1 MISKPQQSSANGTD
15 YVKFS
20 ILTGNDLKTFL
31 LQYSAFHCVFPFLP
45 LASPV
50 LAIALF
56 ISHSMPFL
64 PFYSF
69 IPEIF
74 FNLGIALGNGLY
86 RGGRIGG
93 HGGKRGGSSFGRA
106 GGHAVRGLATVL
118 NNIKQYGLVSSLGID
133 RLPDT
138 QKPKTPHDFK
148 ELLLHEII
156 GDNDSTMD
164 DAAATYAMDK
174 VLNDIL
180 SDCKDGQEIE
190 DKLQNATDDD
200 LHEWIITFEIE
211 YILEYSAEL
220 FQSHIFDKGS
230 NPEEIKKDMRGWLHN
245 ELDEKLS
252 KELTQIDFNSREG
265 KEYLDSLTSEILDIW
280 KQE

>member
-1 MISKPQQSSANGTD
+1 MGTSQSHNLKSSPNWSAAKRAMTSIANGT
-15 YVKFS
+15 
-20 ILTGNDLKTFL
+20 GNK
-31 LQYSAFHCVFPFLP
+31 
-45 LASPV
+45 LASN
-50 LAIALF
+50 AK
-56 ISHSMPFL
+56 
-64 PFYSF
+64 
-69 IPEIF
+69 F
-74 FNLGIALGNGLY
+74 FGNLGTALGDSLY
-86 RGGRIGG
+86 RGSKTGG
-93 HGGKRGGSSFGRA
+93 HGGKRGSSFGRA
-106 GGHAVRGLATVL
+106 GGQAVRRLTTVL
-118 NNIKQYGLVSSLGID
+118 SNAKQYGLILSLGID
-133 RLPDT
+133 RLPDA
-138 QKPKTPHDFK
+138 QKPQTPDDFK

-174 VLNDIL
+174 VLNDVL

-245 ELDEKLS
+245 ELDEKLC
-252 KELTQIDFNSREG
+252 KELTQIDFNSLEG
-265 KEYLDSLTSEILDIW
+265 KEYIDSLTSEILDIW

>member
-1 MISKPQQSSANGTD
+1 MGTSQSHNLKSSPNWSAAKRAMT
-15 YVKFS
+15 S
-20 ILTGNDLKTFL
+20 IANVTGNK
-31 LQYSAFHCVFPFLP
+31 
-45 LASPV
+45 LASN
-50 LAIALF
+50 AK
-56 ISHSMPFL
+56 
-64 PFYSF
+64 
-69 IPEIF
+69 F
-74 FNLGIALGNGLY
+74 FGNLGTALGDSLY
-86 RGGRIGG
+86 RGSKTGG
-93 HGGKRGGSSFGRA
+93 HGGKRGRSFGRA
-106 GGHAVRGLATVL
+106 GGHAVRGLTTIL
-118 NNIKQYGLVSSLGID
+118 NNTKQYGLISSLGID
-133 RLPDT
+133 RLPDA
-138 QKPKTPHDFK
+138 QKPQTPDDFK

-252 KELTQIDFNSREG
+252 KELTQIDFNSLEG
-265 KEYLDSLTSEILDIW
+265 KEYLDSLTSEILNIW

>member
-1 MISKPQQSSANGTD
+1 MGTSQSHNLKSSPNWSAAKRAMTSLANGTD
-15 YVKFS
+15 NKPASNAKFF
-20 ILTGNDLKTFL
+20 G
-31 LQYSAFHCVFPFLP
+31 
-45 LASPV
+45 
-50 LAIALF
+50 
-56 ISHSMPFL
+56 
-64 PFYSF
+64 
-69 IPEIF
+69 
-74 FNLGIALGNGLY
+74 NLGIALGNGLY
-86 RGGRIGG
+86 RGGRIEGMEV
-93 HGGKRGGSSFGRA
+93 RGGSSFGRA

-156 GDNDSTMD
+156 GTMILQW
-164 DAAATYAMDK
+164 MMQQQLMQWIK

-190 DKLQNATDDD
+190 DKLHNATDDD

-265 KEYLDSLTSEILDIW
+265 KEYLDSF
-280 KQE
+280 

>member
-1 MISKPQQSSANGTD
+1 LQT
-15 YVKFS
+15 
-20 ILTGNDLKTFL
+20 ILLLK
-31 LQYSAFHCVFPFLP
+31 SAFLCVFRFFGLSSFDTVTTLILSR
-45 LASPV
+45 LAS
-50 LAIALF
+50 F
-56 ISHSMPFL
+56 IPF
-64 PFYSF
+64 FEV

-74 FNLGIALGNGLY
+74 GNLGIALGNGLY

>member
-1 MISKPQQSSANGTD
+1 MGTSQSHNLKSSPNWSAAKRAMTSLANGTD
-15 YVKFS
+15 NKSKSNAKFF
-20 ILTGNDLKTFL
+20 G
-31 LQYSAFHCVFPFLP
+31 
-45 LASPV
+45 
-50 LAIALF
+50 
-56 ISHSMPFL
+56 
-64 PFYSF
+64 
-69 IPEIF
+69 
-74 FNLGIALGNGLY
+74 NLGIALGNGLY

-200 LHEWIITFEIE
+200 LHELSLI
-211 YILEYSAEL
+211 
-220 FQSHIFDKGS
+220 HI
-230 NPEEIKKDMRGWLHN
+230 
-245 ELDEKLS
+245 
-252 KELTQIDFNSREG
+252 
-265 KEYLDSLTSEILDIW
+265 
-280 KQE
+280 

>member
-1 MISKPQQSSANGTD
+1 M
-15 YVKFS
+15 V
-20 ILTGNDLKTFL
+20 
-31 LQYSAFHCVFPFLP
+31 C
-45 LASPV
+45 
-50 LAIALF
+50 
-56 ISHSMPFL
+56 
-64 PFYSF
+64 
-69 IPEIF
+69 
-74 FNLGIALGNGLY
+74 
-86 RGGRIGG
+86 IGV
-93 HGGKRGGSSFGRA
+93 A
-106 GGHAVRGLATVL
+106 ELEDMATVL

>member
-1 MISKPQQSSANGTD
+1 MGTSQSHNLKSSPNWSAAKRAITSIANGTD
-15 YVKFS
+15 NKTASNAKFF
-20 ILTGNDLKTFL
+20 G
-31 LQYSAFHCVFPFLP
+31 
-45 LASPV
+45 
-50 LAIALF
+50 
-56 ISHSMPFL
+56 
-64 PFYSF
+64 
-69 IPEIF
+69 
-74 FNLGIALGNGLY
+74 NLGTALGNSLY
-86 RGGRIGG
+86 RGSRTGG
-93 HGGKRGGSSFGRA
+93 HGGKRGSSFGRA
-106 GGHAVRGLATVL
+106 GGQVIRGLVTVL
-118 NNIKQYGLVSSLGID
+118 SNTKQYGLISSLGID
-133 RLPDT
+133 RLPDE
-138 QKPKTPHDFK
+138 QKPITPQDFK
-148 ELLLHEII
+148 ELLLHEIV

-190 DKLQNATDDD
+190 DKLQNATDDN

-230 NPEEIKKDMRGWLHN
+230 NPEEIKNDMRGWLHN

>member
-1 MISKPQQSSANGTD
+1 MGTSQSHNLKSSPNWSAAKRAMTSLANGTD
-15 YVKFS
+15 NKSKSNAKFF
-20 ILTGNDLKTFL
+20 G
-31 LQYSAFHCVFPFLP
+31 
-45 LASPV
+45 
-50 LAIALF
+50 
-56 ISHSMPFL
+56 
-64 PFYSF
+64 
-69 IPEIF
+69 
-74 FNLGIALGNGLY
+74 NLGIALGNGLY

-211 YILEYSAEL
+211 YILEYSAAV
-220 FQSHIFDKGS
+220 SYTH
-230 NPEEIKKDMRGWLHN
+230 
-245 ELDEKLS
+245 
-252 KELTQIDFNSREG
+252 LTLPTNREV
-265 KEYLDSLTSEILDIW
+265 
-280 KQE
+280 

>member
-1 MISKPQQSSANGTD
+1 MGTSQSHNLKSSPNWSAAKRAITSIANGTD
-15 YVKFS
+15 NK
-20 ILTGNDLKTFL
+20 
-31 LQYSAFHCVFPFLP
+31 
-45 LASPV
+45 LASN
-50 LAIALF
+50 AK
-56 ISHSMPFL
+56 
-64 PFYSF
+64 
-69 IPEIF
+69 F
-74 FNLGIALGNGLY
+74 FGNLGTALGNGLY
-86 RGGRIGG
+86 RGNRTGW
-93 HGGKRGGSSFGRA
+93 HGGRRGTSFGRA
-106 GGHAVRGLATVL
+106 GGQTVRGLITVL
-118 NNIKQYGLVSSLGID
+118 NNTKQYGLMSSLGVD
-133 RLPDT
+133 KLPDT
-138 QKPKTPHDFK
+138 QKPKTPEDFK

-190 DKLQNATDDD
+190 DKLLNATDDD

-252 KELTQIDFNSREG
+252 KELIQIDFNSLEG

>member
-1 MISKPQQSSANGTD
+1 MGTSQSHNLKSSPNWSAAKRAMTSLANGTD
-15 YVKFS
+15 NKPASNAKFF
-20 ILTGNDLKTFL
+20 G
-31 LQYSAFHCVFPFLP
+31 
-45 LASPV
+45 
-50 LAIALF
+50 
-56 ISHSMPFL
+56 
-64 PFYSF
+64 
-69 IPEIF
+69 
-74 FNLGIALGNGLY
+74 NLGIALGNGLY
-86 RGGRIGG
+86 RGGRIRG

-190 DKLQNATDDD
+190 DKLHNATDDD

>member
-1 MISKPQQSSANGTD
+1 MGTSQSHNLKSTPNWSAAKRAMTSLTNGTD
-15 YVKFS
+15 NKSATNAKFF
-20 ILTGNDLKTFL
+20 GNFGT
-31 LQYSAFHCVFPFLP
+31 
-45 LASPV
+45 
-50 LAIALF
+50 
-56 ISHSMPFL
+56 
-64 PFYSF
+64 
-69 IPEIF
+69 
-74 FNLGIALGNGLY
+74 ALGNGLY
-86 RGGRIGG
+86 RGGRTRGG
-93 HGGKRGGSSFGRA
+93 HRGSSFGRA
-106 GGHAVRGLATVL
+106 GGQAVRGLTTVL
-118 NNIKQYGLVSSLGID
+118 NNAKQYGLILSLGID
-133 RLPDT
+133 KLPDA
-138 QKPKTPHDFK
+138 QKPKTPQDFK

>member
-1 MISKPQQSSANGTD
+1 MGTSQSHNLKSSPNWSAAKRAMTSLANGTD
-15 YVKFS
+15 NKSESNAKFF
-20 ILTGNDLKTFL
+20 G
-31 LQYSAFHCVFPFLP
+31 
-45 LASPV
+45 
-50 LAIALF
+50 
-56 ISHSMPFL
+56 
-64 PFYSF
+64 
-69 IPEIF
+69 
-74 FNLGIALGNGLY
+74 NLGIALGNGLY

-220 FQSHIFDKGS
+220 S
-230 NPEEIKKDMRGWLHN
+230 L
-245 ELDEKLS
+245 LS
-252 KELTQIDFNSREG
+252 KEN
-265 KEYLDSLTSEILDIW
+265 ILDMI
-280 KQE
+280 

>member
-1 MISKPQQSSANGTD
+1 MGTSQSHNLKSSPNWSAAKRAMTSIANGT
-15 YVKFS
+15 
-20 ILTGNDLKTFL
+20 GNK
-31 LQYSAFHCVFPFLP
+31 
-45 LASPV
+45 LASN
-50 LAIALF
+50 AK
-56 ISHSMPFL
+56 
-64 PFYSF
+64 
-69 IPEIF
+69 F
-74 FNLGIALGNGLY
+74 FGNLGTALGDSLY
-86 RGGRIGG
+86 RGSKTGG
-93 HGGKRGGSSFGRA
+93 HGGKRGRSFGRA
-106 GGHAVRGLATVL
+106 GGHAVRGLTTIL
-118 NNIKQYGLVSSLGID
+118 NNTKQYGLISSLGID
-133 RLPDT
+133 RLPDA
-138 QKPKTPHDFK
+138 QKPQTPDDFK

-174 VLNDIL
+174 VLN
-180 SDCKDGQEIE
+180 
-190 DKLQNATDDD
+190 D

-252 KELTQIDFNSREG
+252 KELTQIDFNSLEG
-265 KEYLDSLTSEILDIW
+265 KEYLDSLTSEILNIW

>member
-1 MISKPQQSSANGTD
+1 MGTSQSHNLKSSPNWSAAKRAMTSLANGTD
-15 YVKFS
+15 NKSESNAKFF
-20 ILTGNDLKTFL
+20 G
-31 LQYSAFHCVFPFLP
+31 
-45 LASPV
+45 
-50 LAIALF
+50 
-56 ISHSMPFL
+56 
-64 PFYSF
+64 
-69 IPEIF
+69 
-74 FNLGIALGNGLY
+74 NLGIALGNGLY

-252 KELTQIDFNSREG
+252 NKYRIIS
-265 KEYLDSLTSEILDIW
+265 S
-280 KQE
+280 KQPRVAVL

>member
-1 MISKPQQSSANGTD
+1 MA
-15 YVKFS
+15 
-20 ILTGNDLKTFL
+20 
-31 LQYSAFHCVFPFLP
+31 LP
-45 LASPV
+45 LA
-50 LAIALF
+50 
-56 ISHSMPFL
+56 M
-64 PFYSF
+64 
-69 IPEIF
+69 
-74 FNLGIALGNGLY
+74 GLY
-86 RGGRIGG
+86 RGGGNGR
-93 HGGKRGGSSFGRA
+93 HGGNRGSSFGRA
-106 GGHAVRGLATVL
+106 GGRSVRGLTTVL
-118 NNIKQYGLVSSLGID
+118 NKVKQYGLIASLGID
-133 RLPDT
+133 NLPDA
-138 QKPKTPHDFK
+138 QKPKTPQDFK

-190 DKLQNATDDD
+190 DRLQSASEDDIC
-200 LHEWIITFEIE
+200 EWIIIFEVE

-230 NPEEIKKDMRGWLHN
+230 NPEEIKRDIRGWMHN

-252 KELTQIDFNSREG
+252 KEMALIDFTSQDG
-265 KEYLDSLTSEILDIW
+265 KDYLDSLIADILDIW

>member
-1 MISKPQQSSANGTD
+1 MGTSQSHNLKSSPNWSAAKRAMTSLANGTENKS
-15 YVKFS
+15 VTNAKFF
-20 ILTGNDLKTFL
+20 GNFGT
-31 LQYSAFHCVFPFLP
+31 
-45 LASPV
+45 
-50 LAIALF
+50 
-56 ISHSMPFL
+56 
-64 PFYSF
+64 
-69 IPEIF
+69 
-74 FNLGIALGNGLY
+74 ALGNGLY
-86 RGGRIGG
+86 RGGETSR
-93 HGGKRGGSSFGRA
+93 HGGNRGSSFGRA
-106 GGHAVRGLATVL
+106 GGQVVRGLTTVL
-118 NNIKQYGLVSSLGID
+118 NNIKQYGLISSFGID
-133 RLPDT
+133 KLPDA
-138 QKPKTPHDFK
+138 QKPKTPQDFK

-180 SDCKDGQEIE
+180 SDCKDGQEID

-220 FQSHIFDKGS
+220 FQSHIFDKGR

-252 KELTQIDFNSREG
+252 KELKQIDFNSPEG
-265 KEYLDSLTSEILDIW
+265 KVYLDSLTSEILDIW